1 MRCRG
6 RIWSIS
12 KPLLVSQSN
21 DTEDEHGQ
29 PRSDEDYETM
39 RYVRLVK
46 GQPRIFA
53 NKDDVPSH
61 ETGEELTEN
70 DLQASDWYVVESV

>member
-1 MRCRG
+1 
-6 RIWSIS
+6 
-12 KPLLVSQSN
+12 LLVSQSN

-39 RYVRLVK
+39 RYVGLVK

-70 DLQASDWYVVESV
+70 DLQASDRYIVESV

>member
-1 MRCRG
+1 M
-6 RIWSIS
+6 
-12 KPLLVSQSN
+12 SQSN

-29 PRSDEDYETM
+29 PCSDEDYETM
-39 RYVRLVK
+39 RYVQLVK

-61 ETGEELTEN
+61 ETGAELTEN
-70 DLQASDWYVVESV
+70 DLQASGWYIVESV

>member
-1 MRCRG
+1 MFLEQVVEAGHCRLI
-6 RIWSIS
+6 R
-12 KPLLVSQSN
+12 
-21 DTEDEHGQ
+21 H
-29 PRSDEDYETM
+29 
-39 RYVRLVK
+39 RLATKSLPSRRRGVK

-70 DLQASDWYVVESV
+70 DLQASDWYIVESV

>member
-1 MRCRG
+1 
-6 RIWSIS
+6 
-12 KPLLVSQSN
+12 
-21 DTEDEHGQ
+21 
-29 PRSDEDYETM
+29 M
-39 RYVRLVK
+39 RYVGLVK

-70 DLQASDWYVVESV
+70 DLQASDWYIVESV

>member
-1 MRCRG
+1 
-6 RIWSIS
+6 
-12 KPLLVSQSN
+12 
-21 DTEDEHGQ
+21 
-29 PRSDEDYETM
+29 M

-70 DLQASDWYVVESV
+70 DLQALDWYIVESV